1 MKTNKGP
8 VDVAVKT
15 IGPKISEEDKIKLLQ
30 EAAIMGQFKHP
41 NIIHLHGMVA
51 AGKLV
56 SILWRKRFAKMIFNR
71 IIHFPVYAS
80 AGVCSQRR
88 PQEIPYTTKA
98 RVSDKRIDRHRWY
111 NMDIHLYFTIPQPW

>member
-1 MKTNKGP
+1 MYVHSRLLYAVITLHCVKNANVWCITNALCRITGHLGSGQFGTVEKGILKTNKGP

-56 SILWRKRFAKMIFNR
+56 SIL
-71 IIHFPVYAS
+71 
-80 AGVCSQRR
+80 
-88 PQEIPYTTKA
+88 
-98 RVSDKRIDRHRWY
+98 
-111 NMDIHLYFTIPQPW
+111 